1 VLFSLAQAERKDF
14 YDRADATALHHA
26 IAHYTEYL
34 KAVPSGGR
42 RAEAQ
47 DAKTELEARLA
58 RMDPKEA
65 APTTQEKRKPRL
77 TVFSATAGAQVSID
91 GGAPSELPYFA
102 DLEPGKHKVRVF
114 AEGYFDR
121 EQEVSGDKGD
131 EPVNLP
137 LQEKPALV
145 TVELST
151 ESDVYVDGHLVAQT
165 PIHRPLEVPSGV
177 HVIAISKNGHR
188 AWSREV
194 MLERAKPLKLR
205 PELQVSGQRVLAITM
220 IAGGGALVGLGALF
234 VIGAFA
240 EQKTAKDIENRQGP
254 IDEQTRQDHN
264 DAIDR
269 RGADRAGAILFGVT
283 GAAIVTG
290 GILFFAFDHPTI
302 SLLPPRTTEQK
313 APPPGPMD
321 VSQVRLVP
329 TVGPGL
335 YGAGLTAT
343 F

>member
-1 VLFSLAQAERKDF
+1 
-14 YDRADATALHHA
+14 
-26 IAHYTEYL
+26 
-34 KAVPSGGR
+34 
-42 RAEAQ
+42 
-47 DAKTELEARLA
+47 
-58 RMDPKEA
+58 
-65 APTTQEKRKPRL
+65 
-77 TVFSATAGAQVSID
+77 
-91 GGAPSELPYFA
+91 
-102 DLEPGKHKVRVF
+102 
-114 AEGYFDR
+114 
-121 EQEVSGDKGD
+121 
-131 EPVNLP
+131 
-137 LQEKPALV
+137 
-145 TVELST
+145 
-151 ESDVYVDGHLVAQT
+151 
-165 PIHRPLEVPSGV
+165 
-177 HVIAISKNGHR
+177 
-188 AWSREV
+188 
-194 MLERAKPLKLR
+194 
-205 PELQVSGQRVLAITM
+205 VLAITM

-234 VIGAFA
+234 AIGAFA